1 MRRLLV
7 VLGALAA
14 LAAASPAGAATITVR
29 ITKSGFSPASATI
42 DFGDTVTW
50 RNADTTNHQV
60 VADNGSFASPIL
72 APGKTYSFTF
82 RTAGRFAYHDAIKP
96 SLRARITV
104 KGPPPSIT
112 LGASAPIVVSGT
124 PSTVAGVVS
133 NRRAGESV
141 TIWAQPYGAASPVQ
155 AAVVQSVSG
164 GGFSYTVTPTILTAY
179 FAQWRS
185 VKSAPVS
192 VQVKPKLT
200 FTPLAGRFSTTVRS
214 GDHSWAGRFVYLQ
227 RLSAFGQWVT
237 VLKLRLGPR
246 SGRIFSIPRR
256 RGLTT
261 YRVFITVNQAGAGFL
276 DSHSGTQR
284 LRRR

>member
-7 VLGALAA
+7 LLAA
-14 LAAASPAGAATITVR
+14 LGTLTAASPAAAATITVR
-29 ITKSGFSPASATI
+29 ITKSGFSPASVTI

-50 RNADTTNHQV
+50 RNADTSDHQV

-72 APGKTYSFTF
+72 RPGRTYSFTF
-82 RTAGRFAYHDAIKP
+82 RTAGRFSYHDAIKP
-96 SLRARITV
+96 SLRGRITV
-104 KGPPPSIT
+104 KGPPPSLT
-112 LGASAPIVVSGT
+112 LGASAPIVVAGG
-124 PSTVAGVVS
+124 PSTVTGVVS
-133 NRRAGESV
+133 NRKAGENV

-155 AAVVQSVSG
+155 AAVVQTGSG

-185 VKSAPVS
+185 AKSAQIS
-192 VQVKPKLT
+192 VQVKPKIT
-200 FTPLAGRFSTTVRS
+200 FVPFGGRFYSTVRA

-227 RLSAFGQWVT
+227 RFSAFGQWVT

-246 SGRIFSIPRR
+246 SGRIFRIPRR
-256 RGLTT
+256 SGLTT
-261 YRVFITVNQAGAGFL
+261 YRVYMTVNQAGAGFL

>member
-1 MRRLLV
+1 MRRLV
-7 VLGALAA
+7 A
-14 LAAASPAGAATITVR
+14 LAAAFTALAVAAPAQAATVNVK
-29 ITKSGFSPASATI
+29 ITKTGFSPSSVRI
-42 DFGDTVTW
+42 DFGDTVKWT
-50 RNADTTNHQV
+50 NSDTANHQI

-72 APGKTYSFTF
+72 APGRTYSFTF
-82 RTAGRFAYHDAIKP
+82 RTAGRFPYHDAIKP

-104 KGPPPSIT
+104 KGPPPSLT
-112 LGASAPIVVSGT
+112 LGASAPIVVAGT

-133 NRRAGESV
+133 NRKSGENV

-155 AAVVQSVSG
+155 AAVVQTGSG

-179 FAQWRS
+179 FAQWKS

-192 VQVKPKLT
+192 VQVKPKIT
-200 FTPLAGRFSTTVRS
+200 FVPFGGRFYSTVRS

-227 RLSAFGQWVT
+227 RFSAFGQWVT

-246 SGRIFSIPRR
+246 SGRIFRIPRR
-256 RGLTT
+256 SGLTT
-261 YRVFITVNQAGAGFL
+261 YRVYMTENQAGAGFL

>member
-1 MRRLLV
+1 
-7 VLGALAA
+7 
-14 LAAASPAGAATITVR
+14 
-29 ITKSGFSPASATI
+29 
-42 DFGDTVTW
+42 
-50 RNADTTNHQV
+50 
-60 VADNGSFASPIL
+60 
-72 APGKTYSFTF
+72 
-82 RTAGRFAYHDAIKP
+82 
-96 SLRARITV
+96 
-104 KGPPPSIT
+104 
-112 LGASAPIVVSGT
+112 
-124 PSTVAGVVS
+124 VAGVVS
-133 NRRAGESV
+133 SRRTGESV

-155 AAVVQSVSG
+155 AAVVQTVSG

-185 VKSAPVS
+185 VRSAQIS
-192 VQVKPKLT
+192 VQVKPKIT
-200 FTPLAGRFSTTVRS
+200 FVPLARRFSTTVRS

-227 RLSAFGQWVT
+227 RRSVFGQWVT

-261 YRVFITVNQAGAGFL
+261 YRIFMTVNQAGAGYL

>member
-7 VLGALAA
+7 VLAALVALAS
-14 LAAASPAGAATITVR
+14 ASPAGAATTTIR
-29 ITKSGFSPASATI
+29 ITKSGFSPSSATI

-50 RNADTTNHQV
+50 RNADTANHQV

-96 SLRARITV
+96 SLRGRITV
-104 KGPPPSIT
+104 KGPPPSLT

-124 PSTVAGVVS
+124 ASTVGGVVS
-133 NRRAGESV
+133 SRKAGENV
-141 TIWAQPYGAASPVQ
+141 TIWAQAYGAASPVQ
-155 AAVVQSVSG
+155 VAVVQSGSG
-164 GGFSYTVTPTILTAY
+164 GGFGYTVTPTILTSY
-179 FAQWRS
+179 FAQWKN
-185 VKSAPVS
+185 VKSAVVS
-192 VQVKPKLT
+192 IQVKPKLT
-200 FTPLAGRFSTTVRS
+200 FTPLRGRFYTTVRS

-227 RLSAFGQWVT
+227 RFSPFGQWVT

-246 SGRIFSIPRR
+246 SGRIFAIPRR
-256 RGLTT
+256 RGVTT